1 MPQRKIYSQQW
12 DFQQAPR
19 SRNAN
24 ENPNTKRIM
33 AIKIDV
39 DTERGT
45 RIGVP
50 NLLRLFKQL
59 DIPATFLFSL
69 GPDNTGRAIKR
80 IFRPGFLSKV
90 SRTNVI
96 DVYGFRTLLNGVLW
110 PGPHIGQRCEA
121 IMRKVEE
128 AGHEVGIHC
137 YDHIRWQDGLQ
148 SWSQKEVLKEFKKA
162 CDEFNRI
169 FARAP
174 LTAGAAGWQ
183 ANAYSLAAYDAA
195 NLLYGS
201 DARGLFPCFPKV
213 GETQFKTLQIPTN
226 LPTLDELL
234 GRPEFPL
241 TSLDDYYLDLLRE
254 DVVNILTIHAELEGM
269 RYLDFFA
276 RFLKKA
282 QQQSI
287 QFQTLQTVAQQC
299 LVNRDTIP
307 SFELIQG
314 TVNGRSGRLAILE

>member
-1 MPQRKIYSQQW
+1 MR
-12 DFQQAPR
+12 QA
-19 SRNAN
+19 
-24 ENPNTKRIM
+24 KLL

-45 RIGVP
+45 KVGVP

-90 SRTNVI
+90 TRTNVI
-96 DVYGFRTLLNGVLW
+96 GVYGIRTLLNGVLW
-110 PGPHIGQRCEA
+110 PGPLIGKRCET
-121 IMRKVEE
+121 IMRSVEG

-137 YDHIRWQDGLQ
+137 YDHIRWQDGVHT
-148 SWSQKEVLKEFKKA
+148 WSQVEVSKEFKKA
-162 CDEFNRI
+162 CDEFYRI
-169 FARAP
+169 FLRSP

-201 DARGLFPCFPKV
+201 DARGLVPCFPKV
-213 GETQFKTLQIPTN
+213 GETQFKTLQIPTT

-234 GRPEFPL
+234 GRVAIPL
-241 TSLDDYYLDLLRE
+241 WSFDDYYLSLLRN
-254 DVVNILTIHAELEGM
+254 DIDNVLTIHAELEGM
-269 RYLDFFA
+269 RYLNFFES
-276 RFLKKA
+276 FLKKA
-282 QQQSI
+282 QQQGI
-287 QFQTLQTVAQQC
+287 LFQTLQAVAQRC
-299 LVNRDTIP
+299 LANRDAVPICQL
-307 SFELIQG
+307 SQG
-314 TVNGRSGRLAILE
+314 IVEGRSGTLAVLK